1 MNNSNNE
8 TNYAVSID
16 NLMVNDWVSING
28 QFYRIMAIKK
38 DGHMKL
44 YEIHKG
50 HELSPEFN
58 SSYLIKFIQ
67 PIKLTADIF
76 KKIGLSSMSNYIM
89 FNTDNWYIKLGEWL
103 ADNNITKDIK
113 MALIPQKVA
122 PKYVHE
128 LQHLFKLLNIDKNI
142 DIA

>member
-16 NLMVNDWVSING
+16 NLMVNDWVSIND
-28 QFYRIMAIKK
+28 QFYRIMDIKK
-38 DGHMKL
+38 SGHMKL

-50 HELSPEFN
+50 YELSPEFN

-67 PIKLTADIF
+67 PIELTADMYNR
-76 KKIGLSSMSNYIM
+76 IGLSNMANYVV
-89 FNTDNWYIKLGEWL
+89 FDTDNWYIKLGEWL
-103 ADNNITKDIK
+103 ADNNITKDNK
-113 MALIPQKVA
+113 MALIPQKAA

-142 DIA
+142 DIK

>member
-8 TNYAVSID
+8 VNYAVSID
-16 NLMVNDWVSING
+16 NLMVNDWVSIND

-38 DGHMKL
+38 NGHMKL

-50 HELSPEFN
+50 YELSPEFN

-67 PIKLTADIF
+67 PIELTADIF
-76 KKIGLSSMSNYIM
+76 KKIGLSNMANYVV
-89 FNTDNWYIKLGEWL
+89 FDTDNWYIKLGEWL
-103 ADNNITKDIK
+103 ADNNITKDNK
-113 MALIPQKVA
+113 MALIPQKAA

>member
-1 MNNSNNE
+1 MNNSNNK
-8 TNYAVSID
+8 TDYAVSID
-16 NLMVNDWVSING
+16 NLMVNDWVSIND

-67 PIKLTADIF
+67 PIELTNDMYNR
-76 KKIGLSSMSNYIM
+76 IGLSNMANYIV
-89 FNTDNWYIKLGEWL
+89 FDTDNWYIKLGEWL
-103 ADNNITKDIK
+103 ADNNITKDNK
-113 MALIPQKVA
+113 MALIPQKA
-122 PKYVHE
+122 TPKYVHE

-142 DIA
+142 DIK

>member
-1 MNNSNNE
+1 MNTSNNE
-8 TNYAVSID
+8 TNYTVSID
-16 NLMVNDWVSING
+16 NLMVNDWASING
-28 QFYRIMAIKK
+28 QFYRIMDIKK
-38 DGHMKL
+38 SGHMKL

-50 HELSPEFN
+50 YELSPEFN

-67 PIKLTADIF
+67 PIELTADIF
-76 KKIGLSSMSNYIM
+76 KKIGWSSMSNYIV
-89 FNTDNWYIKLGEWL
+89 FDTDNWYIKLGEWL

-113 MALIPQKVA
+113 MTLIPHKSA

-142 DIA
+142 DIV

>member
-16 NLMVNDWVSING
+16 NLMVNDWVSIND

-38 DGHMKL
+38 NGHMKL

-50 HELSPEFN
+50 YELSPEFN

-67 PIKLTADIF
+67 PIELTADIF
-76 KKIGLSSMSNYIM
+76 KKIGLSNMANYIV
-89 FNTDNWYIKLGEWL
+89 FDTDNWYIKLGEWL
-103 ADNNITKDIK
+103 ADNNITKDNK
-113 MALIPQKVA
+113 MALIPQKAA

>member
-1 MNNSNNE
+1 MNNYNNE

-28 QFYRIMAIKK
+28 QFYRIMDIKK
-38 DGHMKL
+38 SGHMKL

-50 HELSPEFN
+50 YELSPEFN

-67 PIKLTADIF
+67 PIELTADMYNR
-76 KKIGLSSMSNYIM
+76 IGLSNMANYVV
-89 FNTDNWYIKLGEWL
+89 FDTDNWYIKLGEWL
-103 ADNNITKDIK
+103 ADNNITKDNKI
-113 MALIPQKVA
+113 ALIPQKAA

-142 DIA
+142 DIK